1 MLLTFL
7 SILFLGIIFKVKT
20 HPNEPR
26 VFMLGLFLGIF
37 IEVVLGAV
45 ARQQYWVNASLMGVP
60 VWLPIAWGIGFVVI
74 TRIGIDI
81 EGFKLKK

>member
-1 MLLTFL
+1 
-7 SILFLGIIFKVKT
+7 
-20 HPNEPR
+20 
-26 VFMLGLFLGIF
+26 MLGLFLGIF